1 MDVAR
6 QAPLSMEFSRQEYWS
21 GLPFPSPGDLRDAR
35 INPQSLALQVD
46 SLPSEPAGKPISV
59 LNLALLIYLYVYLYL
74 LCFEKP
80 STQKYFQALFPSPG
94 KPAEGLGASLCA
106 CSLSLAF
113 SEPQISWA
121 STLGCPSLLGS
132 GSGKW
137 RAPVRRGPQS
147 SRVASLPATKGA
159 WGPPSGFK
167 GDRLVNCGG
176 NSREERSGRDTP
188 GARFSGS
195 RPPAGQ
201 GPRVCSS
208 PRAVCMYPF
217 PMSLPR
223 LPSGPSWNPG
233 LAP

>member
-1 MDVAR
+1 
-6 QAPLSMEFSRQEYWS
+6 MEFSRQEYWS
-21 GLPFPSPGDLRDAR
+21 GLPFPSSGDLSDAR
-35 INPQSLALQVD
+35 IKPQSLALQVD

-59 LNLALLIYLYVYLYL
+59 LNLALLTYLYVYLYL

-80 STQKYFQALFPSPG
+80 STQKHFQALFPSPG
-94 KPAEGLGASLCA
+94 NPAEGLGASVCA

-121 STLGCPSLLGS
+121 STLGCPSLLSS
-132 GSGKW
+132 GSSKW
-137 RAPVRRGPQS
+137 QAAVRRGPRS

-167 GDRLVNCGG
+167 GDRLVNCGS
-176 NSREERSGRDTP
+176 NSHEEWSGRDAP

-195 RPPAGQ
+195 RPLAGQ
-201 GPRVCSS
+201 GPCVCSS
-208 PRAVCMYPF
+208 RRAVCMYPF

-223 LPSGPSWNPG
+223 LPGAPPG
-233 LAP
+233 IPAMPPDWPRFP